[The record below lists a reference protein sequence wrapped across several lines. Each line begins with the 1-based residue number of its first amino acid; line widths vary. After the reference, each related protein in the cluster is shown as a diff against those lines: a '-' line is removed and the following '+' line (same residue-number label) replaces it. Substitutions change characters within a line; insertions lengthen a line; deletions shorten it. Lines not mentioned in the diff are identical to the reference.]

1 MNTNRLNNF
10 ILWCKNW
17 YQPIDKN
24 MPMFEQA
31 RAALYLDDYICC
43 RTDNDVL
50 NIVLIFL
57 DDLIEAK
64 VIQPFR
70 MQTFY
75 NDIKK
80 NKHWYNLSDE
90 ESILWTIRGFFA
102 WELGNKVI
110 KLNPPVYN
118 RNVYKLGFIGPSH
131 MGNSYKMLNYK
142 ANKFFNKNNL

>member
-17 YQPIDKN
+17 YKPIDKN

-57 DDLIEAK
+57 DDLIAAK
-64 VIQPFR
+64 VIEPFR

-75 NDIKK
+75 NNIKK
-80 NKHWYNLSDE
+80 NKHWYKLSDD
-90 ESILWTIRGFFA
+90 ESVLWTIRDFFA
-102 WELGNKVI
+102 WELENKAI
-110 KLNPPVYN
+110 KLNPPNYN
-118 RNVYKLGFIGPSH
+118 RAVYKLGFKAPRQY
-131 MGNSYKMLNYK
+131 GNSYKM
-142 ANKFFNKNNL
+142 ANFKIKQLFNHK

>member
-17 YQPIDKN
+17 YKPIDKN

-50 NIVLIFL
+50 NIVLRFL
-57 DDLIEAK
+57 DDLIESK
-64 VIQPFR
+64 VIEPFS

-75 NDIKK
+75 YKIKHNK
-80 NKHWYNLSDE
+80 NLYNLSDE
-90 ESILWTIRGFFA
+90 ESILWTIRSFFA

-142 ANKFFNKNNL
+142 ANKFFKKNNL

>member
-24 MPMFEQA
+24 MSMFEQA

-43 RTDNDVL
+43 TTDNDVL
-50 NIVLIFL
+50 NIVLTFL
-57 DDLIEAK
+57 DDLINAK
-64 VIQPFR
+64 VIEPFS

-75 NDIKK
+75 YKIKHNK
-80 NKHWYNLSDE
+80 NLYNLSDD
-90 ESILWTIRGFFA
+90 ESILWTIRSFFA
-102 WELGNKVI
+102 WELGKKVI
-110 KLNPPVYN
+110 KLNPPIYN
-118 RNVYKLGFIGPSH
+118 KNVYKLGFTGPSH

-142 ANKFFNKNNL
+142 AKKFFNKNNL